1 MTTFQILAVLTLI
14 SASLLI
20 GIVVSY
26 MDTCN
31 RKLSTFN
38 KVVIYTLDTICV
50 IGSISMLVYIF
61 TELF

>member
-31 RKLSTFN
+31 QKLSTLN

-50 IGSISMLVYIF
+50 IGSISMLVYLF

>member
-31 RKLSTFN
+31 RKLSTLN

>member
-31 RKLSTFN
+31 RKLSTLN

-50 IGSISMLVYIF
+50 IGSISMLVYLF